1 VKRGMVEEVEP
12 EIRAMATDPEVSEAY
27 AEWAESRR
35 LFNEGLK
42 IPGSEAR
49 AAKWQKDYFR
59 GKARFGATPPDHHT
73 KLRPKVFADKP

>member
-1 VKRGMVEEVEP
+1 LQRGLVEQVEP

-42 IPGSEAR
+42 IPGSEAQ

-59 GKARFGATPPDHHT
+59 GKTRFGATPPDHRT
-73 KLRPKVFADKP
+73 KLRPKGFPDKP